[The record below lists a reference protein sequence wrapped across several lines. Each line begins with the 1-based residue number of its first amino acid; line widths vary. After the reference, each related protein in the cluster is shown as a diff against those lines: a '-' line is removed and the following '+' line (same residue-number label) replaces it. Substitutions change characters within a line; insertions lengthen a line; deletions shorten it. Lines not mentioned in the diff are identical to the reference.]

1 MYIVIQILPQFKLG
15 LAVPPEKKVGGSPR
29 ERVPSR
35 LDFEGMWAGGA
46 AAGGAGC
53 GTKKTRKRRRR
64 REAKEQR
71 EAMQQ
76 AQLAGELDGRSRGGR
91 ERRAAA
97 AGEDEQPATSSSIA

>member
-1 MYIVIQILPQFKLG
+1 MQPEIRVRRFNRVAC
-15 LAVPPEKKVGGSPR
+15 AVT
-29 ERVPSR
+29 

-53 GTKKTRKRRRR
+53 GTKKTHKRRRR

-76 AQLAGELDGRSRGGR
+76 AQLTGELDGRSRGGR

-97 AGEDEQPATSSSIA
+97 AGEDEQPATRAAA

>member
-1 MYIVIQILPQFKLG
+1 MILTRLQSVSHATGKENSTL
-15 LAVPPEKKVGGSPR
+15 LSR

-53 GTKKTRKRRRR
+53 GSKKTQKRRRR
-64 REAKEQR
+64 REVKGQR
-71 EAMQQ
+71 EARQQ

-97 AGEDEQPATSSSIA
+97 AGDDEQPATSSSVA

>member
-1 MYIVIQILPQFKLG
+1 MCGFIRWSYFPDYTRRSHAARNPSS
-15 LAVPPEKKVGGSPR
+15 AVL
-29 ERVPSR
+29 RVACLVT

-46 AAGGAGC
+46 AAGGAG
-53 GTKKTRKRRRR
+53 GSKKTQKRRRR